1 MRLKQHHDL
10 EELTM
15 PSSNDKPNTDLLKQI
30 TLLPNLS
37 LTELKLLWRT
47 LYNTKPPLGAR
58 SLIISKLTYRL
69 QELAYSVDNS
79 INQRLADCAKQYFT
93 TNGKPPKRPR
103 TVRPLVGS
111 RLVRQYKGKE
121 YCITVLE
128 KGYEYEGCVYK
139 SLSKI
144 AMHITGNHWSG
155 VAFFGLHRAK
165 GVRG

>member
-1 MRLKQHHDL
+1 
-10 EELTM
+10 M
-15 PSSNDKPNTDLLKQI
+15 PSTKPKPNTELLNRI
-30 TLLPNLS
+30 AMLSTMS
-37 LTELKLLWRT
+37 LTELKLLWQT

-58 SLIISKLTYRL
+58 SLLVSKLTYRL
-69 QELAYSVDNS
+69 QELAYGVDS
-79 INQRLADCAKQYFT
+79 RINQRLAECAKQYFT

-103 TVRPLVGS
+103 YVRPLVGS

-121 YCITVLE
+121 YCVMVLE

-144 AMHITGNHWSG
+144 AMSITGNHWSG
-155 VAFFGLHRAK
+155 LAFFGLHRAK